1 MEACVNFPDWQSSV
15 YIVTYRCQESNAVP
29 TLWGKGQLEGLFGAF
44 LPSVR
49 ALFSLTDLIFLHSKG
64 LSRVFSNTTV
74 QKHQFFLFCLI
85 YDPTLTSTVSS

>member
-49 ALFSLTDLIFLHSKG
+49 ALFSLTDFNLYPLAVMK
-64 LSRVFSNTTV
+64 
-74 QKHQFFLFCLI
+74 K
-85 YDPTLTSTVSS
+85 

>member
-1 MEACVNFPDWQSSV
+1 MSNQLYLCYRALIKTMNMEACVNFPDWQSAV

-49 ALFSLTDLIFLHSKG
+49 ALFSLTDFNLYPLAVMK
-64 LSRVFSNTTV
+64 
-74 QKHQFFLFCLI
+74 K
-85 YDPTLTSTVSS
+85 